1 MTYEGARRPCRFALA
16 KIGSSFAKHFQKN
29 EILVPHLNNW
39 FANAK
44 FDDEIPFAIS
54 IHPNKEKDD
63 AFHPSSATKC
73 SRALFAQ
80 FRKDLPEEKPPAD
93 AQKIFMFGH
102 FSHAIIQKI
111 VVELGFCDD
120 ADIEKEYDFHF
131 ETELGNP
138 YRVRGFLDIARCTIP
153 NRGTYLVDIKT
164 MNARIY
170 AQQTLPEAT
179 MEKYEAQ
186 VKLYLEFENLDEA
199 IILAVEKDTPHR
211 FREIIVKRDTDFV
224 DGTIERWEDVVDAL
238 AQGRV
243 PDCTCLNPGNCPV
256 KGLYPFEYVS

>member
-1 MTYEGARRPCRFALA
+1 MA
-16 KIGSSFAKHFQKN
+16 KIGTNFARHFQKN

-39 FANAK
+39 FANAE
-44 FDDEIPFAIS
+44 FDDEIPFDIV
-54 IHPNKEKDD
+54 IHPNKEHDD

-73 SRALFAQ
+73 SRVLFAD
-80 FRKDLPEEKPPAD
+80 FRGDLPHEKPAAD
-93 AQKIFMFGH
+93 SQKIFMFGH

-111 VVELGFCDD
+111 VVELGFTSWEE
-120 ADIEKEYDFHF
+120 IEKEYDFHF
-131 ETELGNP
+131 TTEAGNP
-138 YRVRGFLDIARCTIP
+138 YRVRGFIDIARCTVP

-170 AQQTLPEAT
+170 AQQTLPEST

-186 VKLYLEFENLDEA
+186 VKLYLEFEDLDEA

-224 DGTIERWEDVVDAL
+224 DETVERWEDVVDAL

-243 PDCTCLNPGNCPV
+243 PDCSCANPANCAA
-256 KGLYPFEYVS
+256 KGLYPFEYVTT